1 MAAIPLSAVS
11 TSEPAVPPS
20 VDSERDALKTDIGLL
35 VPSLQKVDS
44 GQQLGALLK
53 IVSRARALGAEGSGV
68 LKDFASQLRQ
78 NRAFDDLYILT
89 SEMRARGMADL
100 DAQRWEIQ
108 ALIELAVYETAL
120 DLARPLMATGP
131 KTAAGQDG
139 YSALGRIYKQMYMD
153 AAAGRSK
160 EEPETL
166 ALYLQR
172 SFSAYMHVWQAEKS
186 ESTAYYGVNA
196 VAIAYRAI
204 ADKITPDDP
213 GAKALAEEVLAVLG
227 KVAKPTVWTH
237 SSRGEALIAL
247 GRFDEATRSYGQFA
261 FSPDVS
267 LFQLG
272 ASLRQIEE
280 VWQLKGEDP
289 AKGGP
294 VRLLKAALL
303 AKLGGMPAGGSP
315 GNQTAQVNVTAKEA
329 ELMRQQFSDK
339 PQTAPARGG
348 MQGLQQL
355 FGDDPPT
362 SLSVVRNTMARALA
376 VCRIHCTIGGKSKGF
391 ASGFAVKGS
400 VLYPPWG
407 DDPVIVTNNHVISST
422 PNASSQRVEYCEAA
436 FVSPETEEEHR
447 VKFGTVL
454 WESEVEAH
462 DITIV
467 RPAGPLPPHVKPL
480 ANLPSTTLPGRA
492 PDDQGIGRVYV
503 IGFPAAGE
511 LSFSFAD
518 NIFLDH
524 DAPEGCEVQKTA
536 DGVMRIAGVTPE
548 PVRLHY
554 KTPTLGG
561 SSGSP
566 VFDANEFGL
575 LGVHHRGLP
584 DIPRL
589 RGRQGAYAANEGI
602 WIESIRSAIAETE
615 TQASGPESAPVKPR
629 QWRSIA
635 AAVTAGIVAAPT
647 AAIAT
652 AIEIASG
659 AGAAIGARSRVIAG
673 FAGAT
678 ETGESPVAA
687 QVIKV
692 GKATPAD
699 IKAVGMESVIGL
711 DDRTRI
717 FDTNMAPWRA
727 ICAIRSYWGTQ
738 LAVGTG
744 VLIGPNIVLTAG
756 HVVFP
761 RDKRVAPTEIEVIP
775 GLNGAQA
782 PYGRFKASKIWIHPS
797 WQSNFD
803 IQNDV
808 AAIHFDQPIG
818 QKIGW
823 FALASRTPDDL
834 RYTWAHVTGYP
845 GEKME
850 KPPAAAGGRETAP
863 IQASQLWHH
872 AAPVLNVQNDR
883 VFYAADTTPGQSG
896 APIYIKDPD
905 APETP
910 TVIGVHAYGRA
921 STPVAVG
928 NANSG
933 AWITPALFDMISAWC
948 EESNRLPDAK
958 A

>member
-1 MAAIPLSAVS
+1 MSAIPLSAVS

-20 VDSERDALKTDIGLL
+20 GDSEREALVADIAALA
-35 VPSLQKVDS
+35 PTLQKFDS

-53 IVSRARALGAEGSGV
+53 IISRARALGSEGAGV

-78 NRAFDDLYILT
+78 NRAFDDLYVLT
-89 SEMRARGMADL
+89 TEMRSGGMADL
-100 DAQRWEIQ
+100 DVKRWEIQ
-108 ALIELAVYETAL
+108 ALIELGVYETAL
-120 DLARPLMATGP
+120 DLTRPLMAAGP
-131 KTAAGQDG
+131 KTSAGQDG

-153 AAAGRSK
+153 AAAGKSH
-160 EEPETL
+160 EEPETM

-172 SFSAYMHVWQAEKS
+172 AFSAYMHVWQFEKT

-196 VAIAYRAI
+196 VAIACRAI
-204 ADKITPDDP
+204 ADQITPDDP
-213 GAKALAEEVLAVLG
+213 GARALADEVLAVLA

-237 SSRGEALIAL
+237 STRGEALIAL

-267 LFQLG
+267 LFQLNS
-272 ASLRQIEE
+272 SLRQLEE
-280 VWQLKGEDP
+280 VWMLKGEEP
-289 AKGGP
+289 VTGGP

-303 AKLGGMPAGGSP
+303 SKLSSGSAGAGP
-315 GNQTAQVNVTAKEA
+315 GTQTALVTVSAKEA

-339 PQTAPARGG
+339 PSTAARGAG

-362 SLSVVRNTMARALA
+362 SLSVVRHTMARAQA
-376 VCRIHCTIGGKSKGF
+376 VCRIHCTIGGKSKAF

-400 VLYPPWG
+400 VLHPAWG
-407 DDPVIVTNNHVISST
+407 DDPVIVTNNHVISTT
-422 PNASSQRVEYCEAA
+422 PTASSQRVEYCEAV
-436 FVSPETEEEHR
+436 FVSPETDEEHR
-447 VKFGTVL
+447 VGFGAVL
-454 WESEVEAH
+454 WESEIEAH

-467 RPAGPLPPHVKPL
+467 RPAGPLPGHVKPL
-480 ANLPSTTLPGRA
+480 SALPSTTLPGRA

-518 NIFLDH
+518 NILLDH

-536 DGVMRIAGVTPE
+536 DGILRIAGVTPE

-575 LGVHHRGLP
+575 MGVHHRGLP

-589 RGRQGAYAANEGI
+589 RGREGAYAANEGI
-602 WIESIRSAIAETE
+602 WIESIRAAIAETE
-615 TQASGPESAPVKPR
+615 GQSAGPEASPGRPR
-629 QWRSIA
+629 QWRSILA
-635 AAVTAGIVAAPT
+635 AAAAGLVTAPA

-652 AIEIASG
+652 AVEIASG
-659 AGAAIGARSRVIAG
+659 ASAAISARSRIMAG

-687 QVIKV
+687 QVIKI

-738 LAVGTG
+738 LAVGSG

-782 PYGRFKASKIWIHPS
+782 PYGIFKASKIWIHPR

-803 IQNDV
+803 IQSDI
-808 AAIHFDQPIG
+808 AAIHFDQPVG

-823 FALASRTPDDL
+823 FALGSRTPDDL
-834 RYTWAHVTGYP
+834 RHTWAHVTGYP

-850 KPPAAAGGRETAP
+850 KPPTVAGGRETAP

-872 AAPVLNVQNDR
+872 AAPILNVQNDR

-896 APIYIKDPD
+896 APIYIKDTA

-910 TVIGVHAYGRA
+910 MVIGVHAYGRA

-933 AWITPALFDMISAWC
+933 AWITPELFDMISSWC
-948 EESNRLPDAK
+948 AESNSLPDAK
-958 A
+958 V